1 MPVAPPRWQQAS
13 APEAALQTWL
23 VQHRNRDGGWS
34 YYPSKASR
42 LEPTCWAL
50 LALSRHGS
58 RPPGVDVISQWPRRA
73 GWLTD
78 APRIPANYAFNA
90 LAALTLH
97 QDAGGRQEAIRLAR
111 ALAEARG
118 NSAAPLAAIR
128 QNNGLRAW
136 PWIDATF
143 SWVEPTSLC
152 LLLLKK
158 LRQALPEDLARE
170 RIAVGES
177 MLLDRACVA
186 GGWNYGGSNAFGKDL
201 PPYVPTTALALLAMQ
216 DRPANPTIARAV
228 RWLLAEAAR
237 EPSALA
243 LALIAL
249 RVFRS
254 EVRTFKEQTARMAPS
269 VIQSQ
274 NTVAIATSLY
284 ALGTPLNEA
293 DAFEL

>member
-1 MPVAPPRWQQAS
+1 MPVAPPRWQQAPAS
-13 APEAALQTWL
+13 EAALSTWL

-50 LALSRHGS
+50 LALSRNGS
-58 RPPGVDVISQWPRRA
+58 RPGLDVIGEWPRRG
-73 GWLTD
+73 GWLAD
-78 APRIPANYAFNA
+78 GPKIPVNYAFNA

-97 QDAGGRQEAIRLAR
+97 QDAGRRQEAIRLA
-111 ALAEARG
+111 AGLAEVRG
-118 NSAAPLAAIR
+118 NGAAPLAPIR

-158 LRQALPEDLARE
+158 LRPALPERLARE

-177 MLLDRACVA
+177 MLLDRACAA
-186 GGWNYGGSNAFGKDL
+186 GGWNYGGANAYGKDL
-201 PPYVPTTALALLAMQ
+201 APYVPTTALALLAMQ
-216 DRPANPTIARAV
+216 DRPANPTVARAV
-228 RWLLAEAAR
+228 RWLRAEAAS
-237 EPSALA
+237 EPSAIA

-254 EVRTFKEQTARMAPS
+254 EVRTFEQQAARMVPS
-269 VIQSQ
+269 ILQSQ

-293 DAFEL
+293 DAFAL